1 LQAGWEKQARR
12 NIRALYPKLF
22 LLMLNDRRRADR
34 GGPLWSYPR
43 CALKGSFYHYNFAVQ
58 RLAEAARYAEDP
70 DYHCLGGRFGS
81 IGFATPSTPTNART
95 AKKFRCGPR

>member
-1 LQAGWEKQARR
+1 
-12 NIRALYPKLF
+12 
-22 LLMLNDRRRADR
+22 MLNDGQRADR

-58 RLAEAARYAEDP
+58 RLAEAARYSEDP
-70 DYHCLGGRFGS
+70 DYHRLGGRFGS